1 MSASLKGASAL
12 KDFLASLPENIERN
26 VLRGALKAGADEIAE
41 GAREGCRSDEVRASI
56 KTTSRAEKG
65 VVTAKI
71 QTKGAGAFMAP
82 WLEHGTDPH
91 FISVDAVQSGGRTIS
106 RINRLAKASDSNHS
120 LVIGGKFVG
129 DTVFH
134 PGAKPY
140 PFMRPA
146 LDQRQAAAI
155 AAIGAHIGLKMT
167 KAGLETPD
175 SSDDEE

>member
-1 MSASLKGASAL
+1 MSASLKGGNAL
-12 KDFLASLPENIERN
+12 KDFLASLPANLERN

-41 GAREGCRSDEVRASI
+41 GAREGCRSPEVRATI
-56 KTTSRAEKG
+56 KTMSRSENG
-65 VVTAKI
+65 VVVAKV
-71 QTKGAGAFMAP
+71 QTKGDGAFKAP

-91 FISVDAVQSGGRTIS
+91 FISVDAEQSGGRTIG
-106 RINRLAKASDSNHS
+106 RINRLAKGADSNHS

-129 DTVFH
+129 DTVLH

-155 AAIGAHIGLKMT
+155 TAIGAHIGLKMT
-167 KAGLETPD
+167 KAGLETPNP
-175 SSDDEE
+175 SDDEE